1 MGEFLVSTYLLASNW
16 AKCCFELTDFGT
28 HAAVRSCSEI
38 TCTYDAG
45 QTFICKEE
53 NAAVAGIRHE
63 VAPALAGDG
72 VLMPCAA
79 RLSNV
84 ADERLDKSDVQV
96 IL

>member
-1 MGEFLVSTYLLASNW
+1 MDQLQEERLPQGSAPPVFL
-16 AKCCFELTDFGT
+16 
-28 HAAVRSCSEI
+28 RSCSEI

-72 VLMPCAA
+72 VLMPCTA
-79 RLSNV
+79 RLSNA

>member
-1 MGEFLVSTYLLASNW
+1 MHIDEFVTGSN
-16 AKCCFELTDFGT
+16 L
-28 HAAVRSCSEI
+28 RSCSEI

-72 VLMPCAA
+72 VLMPCTA
-79 RLSNV
+79 RLSNA

>member
-1 MGEFLVSTYLLASNW
+1 MLSLPANHRFVSASGGGQPDI
-16 AKCCFELTDFGT
+16 KI
-28 HAAVRSCSEI
+28 RSCSEI

-72 VLMPCAA
+72 VLMPPTA
-79 RLSNV
+79 RLSNA

>member
-1 MGEFLVSTYLLASNW
+1 M
-16 AKCCFELTDFGT
+16 
-28 HAAVRSCSEI
+28 
-38 TCTYDAG
+38 
-45 QTFICKEE
+45 CKEE

-79 RLSNV
+79 RLSNA